1 MRSESQVSFLLRFI
15 CLREYKLDEKYFRNN
30 FYLKYNFNIIYFCFL
45 VHPEHYLLTISFSRQ
60 IHFKNNKYSYKS
72 EFYFILN
79 FLSLATKWCATRQHH
94 WSTAAPLH
102 FKPFTLYTTA
112 PTGTPTETPSLQQR
126 HANLTVDG
134 AFCFVG
140 LSFFYPPY
148 SFLFGYFLDT
158 TYFFGRSMCRELVYL
173 HVVGFICA

>member
-79 FLSLATKWCATRQHH
+79 FLSLSTKWCATRQHPLIH
-94 WSTAAPLH
+94 RRTTPLQAFHTVHHRPHRDPYQNPFPPAATC
-102 FKPFTLYTTA
+102 K
-112 PTGTPTETPSLQQR
+112 S
-126 HANLTVDG
+126 D
-134 AFCFVG
+134 C
-140 LSFFYPPY
+140 
-148 SFLFGYFLDT
+148 
-158 TYFFGRSMCRELVYL
+158 
-173 HVVGFICA
+173 